1 MSDEE
6 KVKELLD
13 RINRLAKKEKEVD
26 SRMKKLEK
34 ILEKKIKS

>member
-34 ILEKKIKS
+34 ILEKKNKS